1 MLSQSVEQ
9 RLRLA
14 QKAREASMQHTGST
28 AMKIM
33 DVNPDAVRDAFR
45 RHRVTRMIHGHTHR
59 PAFHELQLENGSPA
73 QRIVLADWD
82 RCGSYLE
89 VDKAG
94 ARAIDL

>member
-1 MLSQSVEQ
+1 MLAQSVEQ

-14 QKAREASMQHTGST
+14 QKARDASMQHTGST
-28 AMKIM
+28 AMEIM

-59 PAFHELQLENGSPA
+59 PAFHELQLEDGSPG

-82 RCGSYLE
+82 KRGSYLE
-89 VDKAG
+89 VDTAG